1 MIQTHSSCNWN
12 LQLCAYQMQLSPT
25 ILALVNATMC
35 L

>member
-1 MIQTHSSCNWN
+1 MSFDDNAARIWTN
-12 LQLCAYQMQLSPT
+12 LYQMQLSPT